1 MPWTGDHV
9 SKPKQADFK
18 AWVDNT
24 CSTSIAGQTHQHRRE
39 ERHETMDR
47 ECRRNIARE
56 FSGRSA
62 RVDCDGVPAGPA
74 RTDCYIGL
82 SRVYRGQTDIAAGKA
97 RVQSDAARLQQ
108 VTGTT
113 GRPRTLEHRRN
124 RPVTV
129 GPE

>member
-1 MPWTGDHV
+1 MKQWTASVVAILLASFPG
-9 SKPKQADFK
+9 A
-18 AWVDNT
+18 A
-24 CSTSIAGQTHQHRRE
+24 
-39 ERHETMDR
+39 
-47 ECRRNIARE
+47 
-56 FSGRSA
+56 SA

-82 SRVYRGQTDIAAGKA
+82 SRVYRGQSDIAAGKA